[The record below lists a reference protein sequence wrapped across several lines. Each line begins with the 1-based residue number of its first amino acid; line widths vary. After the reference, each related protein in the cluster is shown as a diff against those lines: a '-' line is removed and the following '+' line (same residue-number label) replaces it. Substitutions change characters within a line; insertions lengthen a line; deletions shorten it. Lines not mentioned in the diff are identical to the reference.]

1 MDKQSRR
8 KLEQYRGTE
17 AGPVENTLI
26 DEFLAGEMDRHTF
39 LRRASMFGLSTSII
53 GTTLLAGGEAPLAFA
68 GTERG
73 KAGGRARCAIIP
85 PPVSEIEPH
94 TFKDQGGLETGSICG
109 EHLTRASLGLKIK
122 PELAIS
128 WTPNKDASVWRVKL
142 RPNVMF
148 QTGQP
153 MSADD
158 IVTTYERL
166 VSPNTGSQALSVF
179 QGVLSPGGT
188 KKVDNLT
195 VDFHLDAPYAAF
207 PYAISSTT
215 YTGIILPANYQIG
228 TFTTKPQTTG
238 AFKLTSYT
246 PGVGAKYDRFDGWWG
261 GHAALDGVDVTY
273 FTDPSAADAALLGG
287 NTDLIGQIQL
297 ASDRAL
303 FNNPNV
309 QIFAAPG
316 ATHREVCMRADL
328 HNPLRDWRV
337 RQAIA
342 LTLDRPAIVARLFS
356 KYAVVGND
364 SPFAPVYPSSVGPP
378 QVPQRRKNIPKAKQ
392 LMAAAG
398 HAKGF
403 SITLTTEATGEIPQ
417 LAQIIQQSVKA
428 IGIKMSLKILTAT
441 QYFAGSQS
449 GPPTGWGNTPWL
461 NAPMNITDWGHRA
474 VPNVYLTAAFETK
487 GIWNAAHYSSKK
499 FDAAAKSYIAA
510 IALKDQRKY
519 AKVCE
524 QILLHDTPV
533 IFPYFYSYLAAGSPR
548 LKGYVADPQGTVW
561 FSHAS
566 LA

>member
-1 MDKQSRR
+1 MDKESRR
-8 KLEQYRGTE
+8 KLEQYRRNE

-26 DEFLAGEMDRHTF
+26 DEFMDGEMDRTTF
-39 LRRASMFGLSTSII
+39 IRRASVFGLSTSIV
-53 GTTLLAGGEAPLAFA
+53 GSALVAAGEAPLAFGA
-68 GTERG
+68 PSRA
-73 KAGGRARCAIIP
+73 KAGGRVRCAIIP
-85 PPVSEIEPH
+85 PPVSQIEPH

-109 EHLTRASLGLKIK
+109 EHLTRASAGLQIK
-122 PELAIS
+122 PELAVS

-142 RPNVMF
+142 RPGVNF

-153 MSADD
+153 MGADD

-166 VSPNTGSQALSVF
+166 VSPSTGSQALSVF

-195 VDFHLDAPYAAF
+195 VDFHLDAPYASF
-207 PYAISSTT
+207 PYAMSSTT
-215 YTGIILPANYQIG
+215 YTAIILPANYVVG
-228 TFTTKPQTTG
+228 TFTSKPQTTG

-303 FNNPNV
+303 FNNPKV
-309 QIFAAPG
+309 QIFSAAG
-316 ATHREVCMRADL
+316 ATHREVCMRTDV
-328 HNPLRDWRV
+328 HNPLHDWRV

-364 SPFAPVYPSSVGPP
+364 SPFAPVYPSTAK
-378 QVPQRRKNIPKAKQ
+378 VPQRHKDIAKAKQ

-398 HAKGF
+398 YAKGF
-403 SITLTTEATGEIPQ
+403 SITLTTEQTGEIPQ
-417 LAQIIQQSVKA
+417 LAQIIQQSVKK
-428 IGIKMSLKILTAT
+428 IGINMSLKILTAT

-449 GPPTGWGNTPWL
+449 GAPTGWGNTPWL

-474 VPNVYLTAAFETK
+474 VPNVYLTAAFESK
-487 GIWNAAHYSSKK
+487 GIWNAAHYSNKK

-510 IALKDQRKY
+510 IALKDQQKY
-519 AKVCE
+519 AKICE

-533 IFPYFYSYLAAGSPR
+533 IFPYFYSYLAAGSLK